1 MSDTLEIFGQ
11 EWTGVTGIKATDD
24 NDTIKTF
31 IRPQG
36 TVSITANG
44 QGIDVSQYASAD
56 VAVPSTDFIIT
67 VSYNSTTQRWEPDCT
82 FAEVQTAY
90 NAGKTIAV
98 VSSEQSGDSAVDGEY
113 HTGTNPYFEYWVR
126 KYMDGY
132 SPQTIRETG
141 YHLTSTGIN
150 TEDDINYIRPTGTI
164 NISQS
169 GNTDVNNYATANVP
183 AGALD
188 DILEY
193 GVENDITI
201 SVSNSGLI
209 TASVD
214 METSASPVI
223 TSGYINSN
231 SSMPVNVEG
240 SKTQQLTTQA
250 AQTIHPSTSD
260 QTISS
265 GRYLTGTQTI
275 KAVTTTNLTAE
286 NIKSGVVV
294 QIGDSTDADCVKSVT
309 GTYEGGGG
317 TSKNA
322 QAVTS
327 TTRVT
332 STSLTACSGT
342 ITVAKTGTYDVYWST
357 HRTSTSGSWSSR
369 LYINGTASGTEQT
382 SGWSNHVQPIHLT
395 GVSLTA
401 GQTIR
406 VYAKSR
412 GSNYYAYVPLL
423 TIIES

>member
-1 MSDTLEIFGQ
+1 MSNVQIEQSKLDNLAMKVFAVSGEAPKHTVDEMAQILDYVAHHQVTPSGTLSIGQ
-11 EWTGVTGIKATDD
+11 
-24 NDTIKTF
+24 
-31 IRPQG
+31 
-36 TVSITANG
+36 NG
-44 QGIDVSQYASAD
+44 QYDV
-56 VAVPSTDFIIT
+56 
-67 VSYNSTTQRWEPDCT
+67 
-82 FAEVQTAY
+82 
-90 NAGKTIAV
+90 
-98 VSSEQSGDSAVDGEY
+98 
-113 HTGTNPYFEYWVR
+113 
-126 KYMDGY
+126 
-132 SPQTIRETG
+132 
-141 YHLTSTGIN
+141 
-150 TEDDINYIRPTGTI
+150 TE
-164 NISQS
+164 
-169 GNTDVNNYATANVP
+169 YATADVNVP
-183 AGALD
+183 APTPTIGSLTVTPTTRQQTFNASDVDGYKPVTVNAMPSGALD

-260 QTISS
+260 QTIAS

-357 HRTSTSGSWSSR
+357 HRTSTSGTWSSR
-369 LYINGTASGTEQT
+369 LYVNNTASGTEQT
-382 SGWSNHVQPIHLT
+382 TWSNHIQAIHLT

-423 TIIES
+423 TIIET